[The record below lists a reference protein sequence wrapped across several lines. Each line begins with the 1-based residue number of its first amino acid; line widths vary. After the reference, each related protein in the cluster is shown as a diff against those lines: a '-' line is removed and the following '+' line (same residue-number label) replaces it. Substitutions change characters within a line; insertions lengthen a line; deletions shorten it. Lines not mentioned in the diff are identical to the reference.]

1 MKFLAKF
8 LAYLLFP
15 FAWLAHKRQV
25 QALPEIA
32 ESGETQ
38 VVTSARY
45 TMEVKNG
52 YMIVT
57 DHQHGVKFFCQEG
70 YKYMWYDVTTGLCI
84 KDSLFIS
91 ELVQIAEEHNNK
103 KHSQYEIERFK
114 QATGLTEDSI
124 QNVNLLT
131 KS

>member
-70 YKYMWYDVTTGLCI
+70 YKYMWYDVTTGLSV
-84 KDSLFIS
+84 KNGLLLYS
-91 ELVQIAEEHNNK
+91 LVQIAEEHNNSK
-103 KHSQYEIERFK
+103 RAQYEIERFK
-114 QATGLTEDSI
+114 QTTGVK
-124 QNVNLLT
+124 Q
-131 KS
+131 